1 VGVTAAEGGAEDHKV
16 GTSHPS
22 RVRPGSGCRP
32 ILIVGAGATRRE
44 GSDGGNAVTANRRRE
59 HDRACRC
66 DQADS
71 GCPALAVEGLS
82 RTRVQELAEE
92 IWTVST
98 GAIAPVQPVLDPRGS
113 RPGASAQAAYR
124 RRRHQEREQWR
135 DGWRWRWRWGIVAA
149 AVLGVGLM
157 VGPAMGPVVGW
168 QMAVLAGLLAWWRLW
183 FHPSANAR
191 SWRRQAAAQRRTAGV
206 LAHLE
211 QEAWL
216 VLHDIALP
224 GWLASLDHLVIG
236 PTGAWAIDSW
246 RNGWLPRGRGAAGRR
261 VLGGPRPDL
270 SWKVE
275 AVADSLA
282 GAGIPVRPLLC
293 LHSGIRP
300 PGRRTVQGIPLV
312 VLRRLPDVVRRGP
325 RMQPFQVERASAR
338 ALEVLRPAA

>member
-1 VGVTAAEGGAEDHKV
+1 MPADAD
-16 GTSHPS
+16 
-22 RVRPGSGCRP
+22 
-32 ILIVGAGATRRE
+32 RRR
-44 GSDGGNAVTANRRRE
+44 GSDQTGVQQWRKAVTAYRRRE

-71 GCPALAVEGLS
+71 GCPALAVQGLS

-124 RRRHQEREQWR
+124 RRRHQEREHWR

-149 AVLGVGLM
+149 AVAGVGL
-157 VGPAMGPVVGW
+157 VVSPTLRPVVGW
-168 QMAVLAGLLAWWRLW
+168 RMAVLAGLLAWWRLW

-191 SWRRQAAAQRRTAGV
+191 FWRRQAAAQRRTAGA
-206 LAHLE
+206 LAQLE
-211 QEAWL
+211 QEGWL
-216 VLHDIALP
+216 VLHDVALP
-224 GWLASLDHLVIG
+224 GWSASLDHLVIG
-236 PTGAWAIDSW
+236 PTGAWAIESW
-246 RNGWLPRGRGAAGRR
+246 RNDWLLRLRGVTGRR
-261 VLGGPRPDL
+261 VGGPRPDL